1 MKEVLLMIG
10 KGVKQNF
17 QNTDFVS
24 LEASLCVSHI
34 AQRQSS
40 RQPDGAMDLKKKKR
54 KEKPKT
60 KPSNHPKSVF
70 SQTKGETE
78 GWYGL
83 Q

>member
-40 RQPDGAMDLKKKKR
+40 RQPDGAMDLKKKK
-54 KEKPKT
+54 KERKT
-60 KPSNHPKSVF
+60 KNKTIKPPQVCLFSN
-70 SQTKGETE
+70 
-78 GWYGL
+78 
-83 Q
+83 